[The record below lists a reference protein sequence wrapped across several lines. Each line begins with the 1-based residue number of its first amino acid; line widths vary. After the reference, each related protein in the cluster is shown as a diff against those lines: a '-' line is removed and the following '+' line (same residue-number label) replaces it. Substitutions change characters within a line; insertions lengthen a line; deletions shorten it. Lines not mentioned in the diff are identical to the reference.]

1 MSTRS
6 LFDSIFLLK
15 ILYMNMS
22 RVEELNQRL
31 RDRNVADTPAF
42 YFSPRPVPTKYCTMP
57 IVDSRVESTV
67 PIRKAAPFDTS
78 TQFLPA
84 TTAPWSGK
92 AGQID
97 TESQLYRP
105 KDYIPSSKSSLYQH
119 TIPSQSGVQPHP
131 MLFAS
136 VRANPTQFT
145 FPEKHLFHNDTRIK
159 NIS

>member
-1 MSTRS
+1 
-6 LFDSIFLLK
+6 
-15 ILYMNMS
+15 MNMS

-31 RDRNVADTPAF
+31 RDRNVADAPAF

-67 PIRKAAPFDTS
+67 PIRKAVPFNTS

-84 TTAPWSGK
+84 SSAPWSGK
-92 AGQID
+92 ADQID

-119 TIPSQSGVQPHP
+119 SVPSQSEVQPHP
-131 MLFAS
+131 LLFAS
-136 VRANPTQFT
+136 VRAPPTQFKY
-145 FPEKHLFHNDTRIK
+145 PEKQLFYNDTRIK